1 METGVVANAWVI
13 WCARDWAASNR
24 TWRVRSQLHPTLP
37 LESSRGRSHTKTLRS
52 AFGELLW
59 VGVTRLATVLRGK
72 MLFGCGHGHRR
83 SVAGSFPQ
91 PVNDGKTKRN
101 QAEHKGVS
109 FTSTPS
115 DKFKNESREQKKD
128 ANANRIPTSQAPGK
142 EAKCAQEHD
151 HGDNPRHNHRSNRFA
166 IIAVFAVMAAQEGR
180 VVIVCRRITGGAD
193 RRI

>member
-1 METGVVANAWVI
+1 MIGQPATALGG
-13 WCARDWAASNR
+13 CAPNSTRRCRWKAAGDGHTPR
-24 TWRVRSQLHPTLP
+24 RCAPRS
-37 LESSRGRSHTKTLRS
+37 GK
-52 AFGELLW
+52 LLW

-128 ANANRIPTSQAPGK
+128 ANANRIPTSPAPGK